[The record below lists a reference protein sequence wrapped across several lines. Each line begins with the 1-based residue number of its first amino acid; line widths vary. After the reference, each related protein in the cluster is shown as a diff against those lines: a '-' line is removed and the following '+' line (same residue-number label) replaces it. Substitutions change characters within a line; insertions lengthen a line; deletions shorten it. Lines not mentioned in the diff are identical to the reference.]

1 MNDFIISNIKKLK
14 QKKIPNPEI
23 DLRILLNYSKYKKY
37 KNKNI
42 LLSNFVLDQINIKK
56 FNLLLNRRLSKEPIS
71 KIINKKSFW
80 KDDFFV
86 NHFVLDPRPETEA
99 IIDESLN
106 IIKNK
111 KAYLRIL
118 DIGTG
123 SGAIA
128 ISLAREF
135 VNAKIYAIDIS
146 IEAIKVAKINIIEKN
161 LQNQIKLKHGS
172 LDSIKEKFDL
182 IVSNPPYLSKNE
194 ITKTGIEIKNFEP
207 KIALDG
213 GEDGLDFYK
222 EFAKKIPKIMNKNSH
237 MILEIGENQLKN
249 CKQIFRYSSLN
260 LLKKTQ
266 DLQKKDRIMVLSKL

>member
-1 MNDFIISNIKKLK
+1 MNDFIISNINKLK

-42 LLSNFVLDQINIKK
+42 LLSNFVLDEINIKK

-99 IIDESLN
+99 IIEESLN

-146 IEAIKVAKINIIEKN
+146 IEAIKVAKINIVLCVYRKLVRGGPEGGRSTPVFYFRPKN
-161 LQNQIKLKHGS
+161 IKLQKSRFCYVFTGN
-172 LDSIKEKFDL
+172 L
-182 IVSNPPYLSKNE
+182 PPR
-194 ITKTGIEIKNFEP
+194 
-207 KIALDG
+207 
-213 GEDGLDFYK
+213 FY
-222 EFAKKIPKIMNKNSH
+222 FLP
-237 MILEIGENQLKN
+237 Q
-249 CKQIFRYSSLN
+249 N
-260 LLKKTQ
+260 LVF
-266 DLQKKDRIMVLSKL
+266 QKW